1 MIASRRRKT
10 KGSRSLGFEILQ
22 SLFPIFE
29 NNGDDK
35 SKLNYIIQT
44 DIQTH
49 TYSTYTHARLN
60 HLDKHLATNI
70 YLVKFGIFAAPA
82 QDPPLSQWPVV
93 YDYLHI
99 LYNNHSVFIG
109 SISMQPVKH

>member
-10 KGSRSLGFEILQ
+10 KGSRSPGFEILQ

-35 SKLNYIIQT
+35 IKSKLNYIKQT

-49 TYSTYTHARLN
+49 THTCAPES
-60 HLDKHLATNI
+60 
-70 YLVKFGIFAAPA
+70 FGQA
-82 QDPPLSQWPVV
+82 LS
-93 YDYLHI
+93 H
-99 LYNNHSVFIG
+99 
-109 SISMQPVKH
+109 